1 MSGFA
6 DHLPLSQRG
15 AFDES
20 RVSGDWRPITAQCLL
35 KLIDLLETIELTAWE
50 GRSLRAGWRVRD
62 VVAELLWRC
71 DRRSW
76 ELGIERFRAAF
87 RDPLTPDPD
96 IIRLAVAAPPELIE
110 QLRALGTR
118 RANRVGRRGI
128 GDLSDVVSCSY
139 EVARSCGRDL
149 DLPAISTGAV
159 CLARILTA
167 PLPIRAA
174 ISGRS
179 LEATDAGWT
188 VGRGIALP
196 APAEQHVLFLFGRR
210 STLPGTSVGDSAE

>member
-1 MSGFA
+1 MSEFA

-15 AFDES
+15 RFDES
-20 RVSGDWRPITAQCLL
+20 QVSGEWRPVTAQCLL
-35 KLIDLLETIELTAWE
+35 RLVDLLETVELMAWE
-50 GRSLRAGWRVRD
+50 GHSLRAGWRVRD

-71 DRRSW
+71 DSSSW

-96 IIRLAVAAPPELIE
+96 IIRLAAAPPSELIE
-110 QLRALGTR
+110 LLRGLSTR

-128 GDLSDVVSCSY
+128 GDLSDVVSRGY
-139 EVARSCGRDL
+139 EIARSCGRDL
-149 DLPAISTGAV
+149 DLPAVATGAV
-159 CLARILTA
+159 CLARILSA
-167 PLPIRAA
+167 PLSIRAA

-210 STLPGTSVGDSAE
+210 ATLPGTRVGDSAQ